1 MTTLKKATALLIILC
16 SIYIQLHAQT
26 SFNNFET
33 SHKLDIMID
42 SLSADTIWQIG
53 VPQKTV
59 LNETSSQ
66 PNALITD
73 TLNTYPANTN
83 ASFIVELDEHAIGAF
98 PYIQLEWFQYTD
110 FEEGVDGGI
119 IDVSYD
125 GGETWKN
132 IFTDTLYR
140 PEVVGSYQ
148 WDTLHNQ
155 EAGITGTNGQQWMAI
170 CWGTAFGA
178 HPTYLETIHVRF
190 TMSSD
195 SIDTGQDGWLLDDFN
210 VFIGVVG
217 STANRQAFKD
227 MSIYPNPA
235 NQNLQIDLNEVID
248 EEVDVYIYDNTG
260 RMIFSEKAAM
270 YGEAVHNINVSQ
282 FVAGIYHIIVQG
294 EEVLYRQKFV
304 KIN

>member
-1 MTTLKKATALLIILC
+1 MTIQNKAYIVLILLCCCHL
-16 SIYIQLHAQT
+16 QLQAQFL
-26 SFNNFET
+26 FNNFET
-33 SHKLDIMID
+33 PATLNITID

-53 VPQKTV
+53 VPQKLV

-66 PNALITD
+66 PNAIITD
-73 TLNTYPANTN
+73 TLNTYPTNTS
-83 ASFIVELDEHAIGAF
+83 ASFIVELDEYAIMSF

-110 FEEGVDGGI
+110 FEEGIDGGI

-125 GGETWKN
+125 GKETWKN

-178 HPTYLETIHVRF
+178 HPTNLETLHVRF

-195 SIDTGQDGWLLDDFN
+195 SIDTGQDGWLLDDIYMFT
-210 VFIGVVG
+210 GVIG
-217 STANRQAFKD
+217 STANRQAFKE

-235 NQNLQIDLNEVID
+235 KQNLQIDLNEVID
-248 EEVDVYIYDNTG
+248 EEVNIYIYDTG
-260 RMIFSEKAAM
+260 GQMIFSEKAAM
-270 YGEAVHNINVSQ
+270 YGEAVHNINVSE
-282 FVAGIYHIIVQG
+282 FVAGLYHILVQG
-294 EEVLYRQKFV
+294 EEVIYRQKFIKV
-304 KIN
+304 N